1 MTYRH
6 AWDRRRVVVMVFLLG
21 SLSGFRPAH
30 AAEAAEAPRV
40 VAATAETLEA
50 GFDNPPAA
58 ARPAGY
64 WAWLNGHVDRDQL
77 GWELDEWK
85 AKGMS
90 KAYIFEC
97 GARDPL
103 GLVPAGPA
111 FMSPESVRTIAHAVR
126 EAGRAGMELGFTT
139 SSSWNAGGSWV
150 TPEDA
155 SMGLFH
161 ARVEVQGPQR
171 FDAQLPFP
179 AVPARAPKR
188 PDGRPAFYRDVAV
201 LAVPEAKTL
210 PGFEFIIELPPPG
223 PHQIERVVLYNTES
237 GEPDRYGPLHLFAKD
252 FTVAASVRGPW
263 ADSFRD
269 VVRDTLQP
277 HTDAQEFTFEATPAR
292 FVRLTLH
299 NGHNLRFDKI
309 QLGEFEAYST
319 DGRNVALQYKSDG
332 TGGNAKL
339 LHYTSALAERGNWSA
354 DKIYDGQTAGA
365 AGSWSSGEPTR
376 WIEDPAVILD
386 LTERIDDDGRLQW
399 DVPPG
404 RWTLE
409 RFVCSNTGQGL
420 AIPSPQ
426 SQGLAIDHFSAS
438 ATRKHFEFLI
448 DALQAE
454 LGPLRESALTTM
466 YLCSYE
472 LRGAAWTPAFLDE
485 FRQRRGY
492 DMRPYLPV
500 LFGAKVGDDQVSER
514 FRYDYRKTQGDL
526 LVDAFYKTAAQV
538 SHEHGL
544 LLCAE
549 AGGPGPPTHNVPVD
563 ALKAQGAIDIP
574 RGEFWT
580 DLHLWVVKETACAAH
595 IYGKPIVDMEAFTGW
610 GHWQDGPFDLK
621 PFADRAM
628 CEGTNF
634 FTFHTSPHRPRDAGY
649 PGWVYHAGTHIAPGI
664 AWWPHARGFIDYLAR
679 CCYLLQQGLF
689 VADVC
694 YYYGDEGYNFVPP
707 KHIDPSLGYGFDY
720 DVTNAEVLLTRMSVR
735 DGRVTLPD
743 GMSYQVL
750 VLPERDDIDL
760 QVLQKLKQLIRNGAT
775 VIGPRP
781 TRSNGLFEYRR
792 QDAEVRRLADEIW
805 GPCDGRTVQEHP
817 YGRGRVIWGRT
828 IREVLRQLGSGPD
841 FQFIGMDEHTDL
853 DFVHRRTDQED
864 VYFVS
869 NRNDRWETVSCVFRV
884 TGKAPEI
891 WQPGDG
897 QRIRPA
903 VFRTGSEGTEV
914 PLRLAPHGA
923 VFVVFREPVATEPI
937 ERISRRPGPAGSEP
951 AEADGTAIEPWLP
964 EIEATIDGKGYRL
977 QTARGGLYEVV
988 TASGKRSQLDLL
1000 PPPAAQ
1006 QLDGPWQVSFP
1017 PNWGAPESVQFDRL
1031 ICWTQHAEQGIKY
1044 FSGSA
1049 TYEICFDVPPETRSD
1064 DLQVLLDLGRVSKVA
1079 TVQLNGQPLGIV
1091 WQVPCVLDAT
1101 PALRSGEN
1109 HLTVTVANTWNN
1121 RLVGDAQL
1129 PEDQRFCQTNMQQS
1143 RTWRMPWKDTP
1154 LIESGLL
1161 GPVQLVW
1168 VRQLRVPES
1177 GQETR

>member
-1 MTYRH
+1 
-6 AWDRRRVVVMVFLLG
+6 
-21 SLSGFRPAH
+21 
-30 AAEAAEAPRV
+30 
-40 VAATAETLEA
+40 
-50 GFDNPPAA
+50 
-58 ARPAGY
+58 
-64 WAWLNGHVDRDQL
+64 
-77 GWELDEWK
+77 
-85 AKGMS
+85 MS
-90 KAYIFEC
+90 KAFIFEC

-103 GLVPAGPA
+103 GLVPVGPA
-111 FMSPESVRTIAHAVR
+111 FMSPESVRTIGRAIR
-126 EAGRAGMELGFTT
+126 EADRAGIELGFTT

-161 ARVEVQGPQR
+161 ARVEVEGPQR
-171 FDAQLPFP
+171 FDAPLPFP

-201 LAVPEAKTL
+201 LAVPEAKTV

-223 PHQIERVVLYNTES
+223 PHLVERVVLYNTDS
-237 GEPDRYGPLHLFAKD
+237 GEPDRFGPLHLFAKD
-252 FTVAASVRGPW
+252 FSVAASVRGPW

-269 VVRDTLQP
+269 VVRGALKP
-277 HTDAQEFTFEATPAR
+277 HTEAQEFRFEPTRAR
-292 FVRLTLH
+292 FLRLTLH
-299 NGHNLRFDKI
+299 NGHNPKFDRI

-319 DGRNVALQYKSDG
+319 DGTNVALQYKADG
-332 TGGNAKL
+332 SGGNAKL

-354 DKIYDGQTAGA
+354 DKIYDGQTSGA
-365 AGSWSSGEPTR
+365 AGSWGSGEPAR
-376 WIEDPAVILD
+376 WIEDPAAIID
-386 LTERIDDDGRLQW
+386 LTDRIDADGRLQW
-399 DVPPG
+399 EVPPG

-426 SQGLAIDHFSAS
+426 SHGLAIDHFSAG

-448 DALQAE
+448 DKLQAE
-454 LGPLRESALTTM
+454 VGPLHETALTTM

-526 LVDAFYKTAAQV
+526 LVDAFYRTAARV

-634 FTFHTSPHRPRDAGY
+634 FTFHTSPHRPRDAGH

-679 CCYLLQQGLF
+679 CCFLLQQGLF

-694 YYYGDEGYNFVPP
+694 YYYGDQGYNFVPP
-707 KHIDPSLGYGFDY
+707 KHVDPSLGFGFDY

-735 DGRVTLPD
+735 DGRITLPD

-760 QVLQKLKQLIRNGAT
+760 EVLRKLQQLVRDGAT
-775 VIGPRP
+775 VIGPKP
-781 TRSNGLFEYRR
+781 TRSNGLFEFRR
-792 QDAEVRRLADEIW
+792 RDAEVQRLADEIW
-805 GPCDGRTVQEHP
+805 GPCDGTAVQEHA
-817 YGRGRVIWGRT
+817 YGRGRVVWGRR
-828 IREVLRQLGSGPD
+828 IREVLAQLGSGPD
-841 FQFIGMDEHTDL
+841 FQFTGKDEHTDL
-853 DFVHRRTDQED
+853 DFIHRRTDRED
-864 VYFVS
+864 IYFVS
-869 NRNDRWETVSCVFRV
+869 NRSDRWETVSCVFRV

-891 WQPGDG
+891 WDPASG
-897 QRIRPA
+897 QRTRPA
-903 VFRTGSEGTEV
+903 VFRSRDDGTEV

-923 VFVVFREPVATEPI
+923 VFVVFREPVTTEPL
-937 ERISRRPGPAGSEP
+937 ERAVALARE
-951 AEADGTAIEPWLP
+951 ETLQQADAAPIPPWLP
-964 EIEATIDGKGYRL
+964 QIEATVADGGYRF
-977 QTARGGLYEVV
+977 QVAQGGQYEAL
-988 TASGKRSQLDLL
+988 TASGKRLRRESAAL
-1000 PPPAAQ
+1000 PPVR
-1006 QLDGPWQVSFP
+1006 QLDGPWEVHFP
-1017 PNWGAPESVQFDRL
+1017 PGWGAPESTRLERL
-1031 ICWTQHAEQGIKY
+1031 ICWTQHADDGIRY
-1044 FSGSA
+1044 FSGTG
-1049 TYEICFDVPPETRSD
+1049 TYEIRFDVPAEMRSD
-1064 DLQVLLDLGRVSKVA
+1064 DLRVFLDLGRVSKIA
-1079 TVQLNGQPLGIV
+1079 TVHLNGQPLGIV
-1091 WQVPCVLDAT
+1091 WQAPCVLDAT
-1101 PALRSGEN
+1101 GALRTGQN
-1109 HLTVTVANTWNN
+1109 HLTVAVANTWNN
-1121 RLVGDAQL
+1121 RLVGDAHL
-1129 PEDQRFCQTNMQQS
+1129 PEDQRYCRTNMQQS
-1143 RTWRMPWKDTP
+1143 RTWRTPWKDTP

-1168 VRQLRVPES
+1168 VAGDRCHPERQHFADADRIVLDGGAERHLQPVQVRLHPRDRS
-1177 GQETR
+1177 ARPDFGRQWLGGHDHHVRRHSRYGRRRLSVQLDHATRRHDGRGC